1 MLIVKVHVQNI
12 NDAAFTCDA
21 LILPVPEDNGAAL
34 CKDVDKPLGGLI
46 SSVIASGEFTGKHNE
61 TCLLHTADKIKPE
74 RVLLI
79 GLGKRKNLTRDKLR
93 QAGGKAVSYLI
104 NLKMKDL
111 AVSTSV
117 TSSPGH
123 SPLSFIEGCLL
134 ADYGYM
140 KYKKEEN
147 HKGLEK
153 ITLLTGEDLNE
164 QLRWTETVVSA
175 SHLARDLVNAPS
187 NEMTPSALVR
197 VARSL
202 KKASVKVIGRKEAEK
217 LGMGAYVAVAKGS
230 NEPPAFIV
238 ITYKGKNTKP
248 VALVGKS
255 ITFDSGG
262 ISLKPS
268 EGMEKMKYDMAG
280 GAAVLGIIKAASEM
294 KMPVHLI
301 GILPAAEN
309 LPGGS
314 ASKPGDV
321 VKALG
326 GKSIEIISTDAEGR
340 LAVADAIDYAKRFR
354 PSAIIDIATLTGA
367 CSIALGHEA
376 MAMMGNDEALMEK
389 MKKASEETSERVWQM
404 PIFEEYKD
412 YIKSDIADMK
422 NTSGRS
428 GSLVSSACFLSE
440 FAGDTPWIHL
450 DIAGTAWT
458 DKDRPYIPKGATGIG
473 VRLLLNFLKQ
483 L

>member
-1 MLIVKVHVQNI
+1 MKVHMQNI
-12 NDAAFTCDA
+12 NDAGFACDA
-21 LILPVPEDNGAAL
+21 LILPFPEDNGADL
-34 CKDVDKPLGGLI
+34 CKDINKSIDGLI
-46 SSVIASGEFTGKHNE
+46 SSVISSGEFAGKHNE
-61 TCLLHTADKIKPE
+61 TCLLHTAGKIKPD

-79 GLGKRKNLTRDKLR
+79 GLGKRKYLTRDKLR
-93 QAGGKAVSYLI
+93 QAGGRAASYLV

-111 AVSTSV
+111 ALSTSV
-117 TSSPGH
+117 TSSSGH
-123 SPLSFIEGCLL
+123 SPLDFIEGCLL
-134 ADYGYM
+134 ADYSFL
-140 KYKKEEN
+140 KYRKEEN
-147 HKGLEK
+147 HKGIEK
-153 ITLLTGEDLNE
+153 ITLLTGEDLYE
-164 QLRWTETVVSA
+164 QLRRTETVVSA
-175 SHLARDLVNAPS
+175 AHLARDLVNAPS
-187 NEMTPSALVR
+187 NEMTPSVLVK

-202 KKASVKVIGRKEAEK
+202 KKASVKVIGRREAER
-217 LGMGAYVAVAKGS
+217 LGMGAYVSVAKGS
-230 NEPPAFIV
+230 HEPPAFIV
-238 ITYKGKNTKP
+238 ITYKGKNIKP

-321 VKALG
+321 VRTLG
-326 GKSIEIISTDAEGR
+326 GRSIEIISTDAEGR
-340 LAVADAIDYAKRFR
+340 LAVADAIEYAKRSR

-376 MAMMGNDEALMEK
+376 MAMMGNDEALMDK

-412 YIKSDIADMK
+412 YIKSDIADIK

-428 GSLVSSACFLSE
+428 GSLVSSAYFLSE

-473 VRLLLNFLKQ
+473 VRLLLSFLKQ